1 MTMNQER
8 IDVLESILLE
18 LHHGATPESVQA
30 EFNKHFTGVSAIEIA
45 MMEQQLVYG
54 DSEIT
59 FEDVL
64 KLCNVHAKMFEGAID
79 EATGA
84 EIDQPG
90 HPVRVMKDE
99 NLAFR
104 SALLRIDNILNQLV
118 KMPVEEVED
127 GFIKGLIRQYELIGE
142 FDVHYERKEKVLF
155 PLMEKYGHMAP
166 SKVMWAKND
175 EIRGLFRVTNK
186 ALRSWPQTTLSE
198 VQESFADFR
207 YEFEEMVFKEEAI
220 LLNILLES
228 LNLSDWIQVAEESE
242 AYGYAILPQPIKW
255 EPKLKQEGVTPA
267 PMESLQVESKVTE
280 VTRTPQVPDTE
291 LSVSNVP
298 TTKLS
303 FPQGNLTLL
312 WQGKQTTTN
321 EYSNIDYQQ
330 PFKFGDGRVNLH
342 QIQQILAYLPIELR
356 YYNTQLQLQYSNRID
371 DTIIIGESAKT
382 VLADQNWDELQELF
396 VKLLDGD
403 IREEAKLGEEDSG
416 WTYYQYQVIQ
426 SGNQVLG
433 ILELRHSIQEYLEL
447 PKKVNRD
454 FTPLEAYQDLEK
466 TTVNLVKSENFAP
479 SISSQQIQLDGKTV
493 TITVEDSGRVS
504 PTDIS
509 DDQRLDLGRGAL
521 SKREMKEILNNV
533 PFELSFVDASDTFL
547 YFNNIKEYEDMI
559 FKRTPVQVGRSLEL
573 CHPPYLWEKVDSL
586 VTSFKTGDRYF
597 DKLWFLTPQQIIHM
611 FFQAHY
617 NEDGEYIG
625 MMEAVIDI
633 QPYIHMVNQD
643 S

>member
-18 LHHGATPESVQA
+18 LHHGATPESVQE

-118 KMPVEEVED
+118 KMPSEEVED
-127 GFIKGLIRQYELIGE
+127 GFIKGLTRQFELIGE
-142 FDVHYERKEKVLF
+142 FDIHYERKEKVFF

-166 SKVMWAKND
+166 SKVMWAKDD
-175 EIRGLFRVTNK
+175 EIRDLFK
-186 ALRSWPQTTLSE
+186 DAIKMLRTWPETTLID
-198 VQESFADFR
+198 VQESFAAFR
-207 YEFEEMVFKEEAI
+207 YEFEEMIFKEEAI

-228 LNLSDWIQVAEESE
+228 LNVSDWLQAANESE
-242 AYGYAILPQPIKW
+242 AYGYAILPQPTKW
-255 EPKLKQEGVTPA
+255 EPKLTKEDTPA
-267 PMESLQVESKVTE
+267 PVEAPIKSQENEEPKIQHMPVLEPTA
-280 VTRTPQVPDTE
+280 
-291 LSVSNVP
+291 SSIP

-312 WQGKQTTTN
+312 WQETQAATD
-321 EYSNIDYQQ
+321 EYLALDYQQ
-330 PFKFGDGRVNLH
+330 SFQFGDGRINLH
-342 QIQQILAYLPIELR
+342 QIQQILAYLPLELR
-356 YYNTQLQLQYSNRID
+356 YYNRQLQLQYSNKIED
-371 DTIIIGESAKT
+371 NDKIGESAKT
-382 VLADQNWDELQELF
+382 ILANKNWDKLQELF
-396 VKLLDGD
+396 INLLDD
-403 IREEAKLGEEDSG
+403 EISEESKLIKEESG
-416 WTYYQYQVIQ
+416 WIHYKYLAIK
-426 SGNQVLG
+426 SEDQVLG
-433 ILELRHSIQEYLEL
+433 VLELRHSIQEYLEL

-454 FTPLEAYQDLEK
+454 YSPIEAYEGLEK
-466 TTVNLVKSENFAP
+466 PTIELVKSKVFAP

-504 PTDIS
+504 PTGIS
-509 DDQRLDLGRGAL
+509 DHQLIDLGRGAL
-521 SKREMKEILNNV
+521 SKEEMKEILNNV
-533 PFELSFVDASDTFL
+533 PFELSFVDSSDTFL
-547 YFNNIKEYEDMI
+547 YFNNIKQYEEMI

-573 CHPPYLWEKVDSL
+573 CHPPFLWEKVDSL
-586 VTSFKTGDRYF
+586 VTSFKTGERYYEA
-597 DKLWFLTPQQIIHM
+597 LWYQTPQQFIHM

-617 NEDGEYIG
+617 NEAGDYIG

-633 QPYIHMVNQD
+633 QPYLNMVNQN